1 MRPRRR
7 RSWLARV
14 GAPMA
19 FLLAATVA
27 VLLVRQGLDE
37 GGSPSIPTVHVTTSP
52 PPTSTVGSVARY
64 YTIRP
69 GDTLSLVAVRFETT
83 VDRLVELNPGID
95 ATNLAP
101 GRRLR
106 IE

>member
-1 MRPRRR
+1 V
-7 RSWLARV
+7 RV

-27 VLLVRQGLDE
+27 VLLVRQGLSE
-37 GGSPSIPTVHVTTSP
+37 GTSPSTPTVRVTTTPS
-52 PPTSTVGSVARY
+52 TSSTIGTVPRY

-69 GDTLSLVAVRFETT
+69 GDTLSLVAIRFETT

-95 ATNLAP
+95 ATNLTP

>member
-1 MRPRRR
+1 
-7 RSWLARV
+7 
-14 GAPMA
+14 MA

-27 VLLVRQGLDE
+27 VLLVREGLREDA
-37 GGSPSIPTVHVTTSP
+37 SPSTPTVRVTTTPSTTTP
-52 PPTSTVGSVARY
+52 TVGSVPRY

-69 GDTLSLVAVRFETT
+69 GDTLSLVALRFETT
-83 VDRLVELNPGID
+83 VERLVELNPGID
-95 ATNLAP
+95 ATNLTP

>member
-37 GGSPSIPTVHVTTSP
+37 GDSPSTPAVHITTTPPTV
-52 PPTSTVGSVARY
+52 STVGAVPRY

-95 ATNLAP
+95 ATNLSP